1 MRHCRRGLRRE
12 DCRAHSSRTTAAPPA
27 RGCQTISIFPHSARP
42 RSIDRPGGPEKRRAC
57 DRSAGRPFPGHSPAG
72 ILSVTAMPATFGHA
86 APNVVVLLK
95 DISST
100 QKLGEHMRRLDRL
113 SSIGTLSASMAHEIK
128 NALVPVNTF
137 VGLLLE
143 QNPDAELAGTV
154 RREMDR
160 VDSIVS
166 RMLKFAGPAKP
177 SFSDI
182 HLHELLEHSLRLVQH
197 RVEGNLITF
206 DLRFNAP
213 SDSLKGDD
221 YQLEQ
226 AFLNLLL
233 NAVDAMGTE
242 GQLTVSTD
250 VVDRETGN
258 ALREGDSASRWL
270 RVDISDT
277 GIGIA
282 AEAIGSIF
290 DPFFTTKEHGTGLGL
305 AVTRQI
311 IEEHEGVIRVDSQP
325 DKGTTFTVLLP
336 ALPEPRPIEA
346 DRRRMLI
353 IPAERSGKGA
363 GRSPP
368 RSRTRTS
375 ITATSSG
382 RSSCARQTAAGMPG

>member
-1 MRHCRRGLRRE
+1 MATGPSNVEAGFEETGLTDMLQ
-12 DCRAHSSRTTAAPPA
+12 DC
-27 RGCQTISIFPHSARP
+27 F
-42 RSIDRPGGPEKRRAC
+42 AC
-57 DRSAGRPFPGHSPAG
+57 GIVGVDSAGRIVALTPLAQQLLRLPEDARRSQSSRILPGPVLSIVQEALKSGEPVTDRRVALPPGHSPAG

-336 ALPEPRPIEA
+336 VP
-346 DRRRMLI
+346 
-353 IPAERSGKGA
+353 SG
-363 GRSPP
+363 
-368 RSRTRTS
+368 
-375 ITATSSG
+375 
-382 RSSCARQTAAGMPG
+382 TAAN